1 MHIDTSAALARE
13 AVQKLL
19 SGGLDPDEFLHEVS
33 ARIRRVVPHDSSAW
47 MTLDPDTMLPS
58 GALQYDKSPELIRVL
73 WRNELLDGD
82 VQSLAELAR
91 RPAPVAALSQLD
103 AGSAANSPRVQQILR
118 PAGVGDELRMLLRVG
133 GSTWGL
139 GVICRELGSRGFTAD
154 ERAFL
159 AGIATDIAE
168 GLRRGLSHRPDPGAA
183 TLVPG
188 VVAFDL
194 HGQVVSTTAEAART
208 MALMSGDVTSML
220 YAVAISASHRDGA
233 SARVRLTDGRWSLL
247 QGARMHGAPDSSPQV
262 TVVLAAAPQPDLTSV
277 LLRLHALSA
286 REREVADLLLRGRP
300 TNDIA
305 AQLYISHHTLRDHV
319 KAIFTKVGARSRAE
333 LTALVSD
340 HASLGLAAA
349 AQH

>member
-1 MHIDTSAALARE
+1 
-13 AVQKLL
+13 
-19 SGGLDPDEFLHEVS
+19 
-33 ARIRRVVPHDSSAW
+33 
-47 MTLDPDTMLPS
+47 
-58 GALQYDKSPELIRVL
+58 
-73 WRNELLDGD
+73 
-82 VQSLAELAR
+82 
-91 RPAPVAALSQLD
+91 VAALSQLD
-103 AGSAANSPRVQQILR
+103 PGSAANSPRVQQILR
-118 PAGVGDELRMLLRVG
+118 AAGLGDELRLMLRVG

-139 GVICRELGSRGFTAD
+139 GVLCRDLGSRTFDAD

-168 GLRRGLSHRPDPGAA
+168 GLRRGLSHRADPDAA
-183 TLVPG
+183 ILVPG

-194 HGQVVSTTAEAART
+194 EGQVLSTTGEAART
-208 MALMSGDVTSML
+208 MALMSGDSASIL
-220 YAVAISASHRDGA
+220 YSVAIAASRHDGA

-247 QGARMHGAPDSSPQV
+247 QGGLMHGAPGGSPQV
-262 TVVLAAAPQPDLTSV
+262 SVVLAPAPQPDLTSV
-277 LLRLHALSA
+277 LLRLHALST

-340 HASLGLAAA
+340 YASPELAAA
-349 AQH
+349 TRL